1 VAVAEKFLPPQHP
14 QLKEYRE
21 TLSKCKAALGK

>member
-1 VAVAEKFLPPQHP
+1 MAEKVLPPEHP

-21 TLSKCKAALGK
+21 TLAKCKAALGK